1 MSPDGGLMEVFLL
14 KDRVSRDRD
23 NIFLILFEKAFILIS
38 LLVVL
43 LVGVSL
49 DLPAWGVGA
58 LVGASL
64 GPIVYGHYYVIY
76 IRPVK
81 KKQNLD
87 VEKKRRKANRK

>member
-1 MSPDGGLMEVFLL
+1 MAGLRDGLLL
-14 KDRVSRDRD
+14 KDRVARDRD

-43 LVGVSL
+43 LIGVSL

-81 KKQNLD
+81 KKQTLD

>member
-1 MSPDGGLMEVFLL
+1 MAPPATSKPGRLL
-14 KDRVSRDRD
+14 
-23 NIFLILFEKAFILIS
+23 IALI
-38 LLVVL
+38 VL
-43 LVGVSL
+43 LIGVSL
-49 DLPAWGVGA
+49 NLPGWGVGA

-87 VEKKRRKANRK
+87 VEKKKGKTKRK